1 MSRKRMR
8 KSQGGLRVLVADK
21 MSAAAPALLRAQG
34 IAADVK
40 TGLGREQLTGCI
52 GQYDGLI
59 VRSATKVTPPVIAAA
74 KKLKVIGRAGIGV
87 DNIDVPAATAQGI
100 AVINTPWGNSVTTAE
115 HALALMV
122 SLARHI
128 PSANA
133 STHAGKWEKS
143 KFEGVELSGKTLGI
157 IGCGNVGSVM
167 ANRALGLKM
176 KVLAYDPYLT
186 EERAQELGVDKVTLK
201 ALLAGAD
208 FISLH
213 APLTDKTRHILDAA
227 ALAAAKPGVRIINCA
242 RGGLIDDAAMKA
254 ALQSGRVAGAA
265 FDVYA
270 EEPATESLYF
280 GMANVICT
288 PHLGASTREAQENVA
303 RQAASYL
310 ADYLLHGIIH
320 AAINLPS
327 TGGEEA
333 RQLRPYILLGGQL
346 GEFLGQMVESAVSE
360 LEIEYAGEVQTL
372 NRSALSLAI
381 LAGFL
386 RPQLSNVNAVNA
398 PELAR
403 ARGLTLVEKTS
414 PSLGAFDTYL
424 RLAVKTARTKRTIA
438 GTLFSDKLPRI
449 IQLMGLDVKADWMR
463 NMLYVTN
470 RDQPGFI
477 GALGTVLGR
486 HGVNIGAFNLG
497 RAKMGRD
504 AIALLGLDEPISD
517 AALAEVQALEAVVE
531 TRRLSFPLL

>member
-1 MSRKRMR
+1 MSA
-8 KSQGGLRVLVADK
+8 KSNLRVLVADK
-21 MSAAAPALLRAQG
+21 MSAAAPALLQEAG

-40 TGLGREQLTGCI
+40 TGMTRDELIACI
-52 GQYDGLI
+52 DTYDGLI

-74 KKLKVIGRAGIGV
+74 KRLKVIGRAGIGV
-87 DNIDVPAATAQGI
+87 DNIDVPAATAKGI
-100 AVINTPWGNSVTTAE
+100 AVVNTPWGNSVTTAE
-115 HALALMV
+115 HALALLV

-128 PSANA
+128 PDANV

-143 KFEGVELSGKTLGI
+143 KFEGVEVSGKQLGI
-157 IGCGNVGSVM
+157 IGCGNVGSIM

-176 KVLAYDPYLT
+176 KVAAYDPYLT
-186 EERAQELGVDKVTLK
+186 EERAQELGVDKMELD
-201 ALLAGAD
+201 ALLAASD

-213 APLTDKTRHILDAA
+213 APLTDKTRHIMNAQS
-227 ALAAAKPGVRIINCA
+227 LAKAKAGVRIINCA
-242 RGGLIDDAAMKA
+242 RGELIDDAAMVA
-254 ALQSGRVAGAA
+254 ALKSGHVAGAA
-265 FDVYA
+265 FDVYV
-270 EEPATESLYF
+270 EEPAKESPYF
-280 GMANVICT
+280 GMPNVICT

-310 ADYLLHGIIH
+310 ADYLQHGIIH

-327 TGGEEA
+327 TGGSEA
-333 RQLRPYILLGGQL
+333 RHLRPYILLGGQL

-372 NRSALSLAI
+372 NRRALSLAI

-398 PELAR
+398 PDLAR
-403 ARGLTLVEKTS
+403 ARGLTVSEKTS
-414 PSLGAFDTYL
+414 PSLGAFDTYI
-424 RLAVKTARTKRTIA
+424 RLAVKTARAKRSIA

-449 IQLMGLDVKADWMR
+449 IQLMGLDVKADWMA

-470 RDQPGFI
+470 EDKPGFI

-486 HGVNIGAFNLG
+486 HGVNIGSFNLG
-497 RAKMGRD
+497 RAKSGRD
-504 AIALLGLDEPISD
+504 AIALLGLDARISD
-517 AALAEVQALEAVVE
+517 AALAEVQALENVVE
-531 TRRLSFPLL
+531 TRRLSFSLL

>member
-1 MSRKRMR
+1 MSQSR
-8 KSQGGLRVLVADK
+8 SGLRVLVADK
-21 MSAAAPALLRAQG
+21 MAAAAPALLRAAG
-34 IAADVK
+34 MRVDVK
-40 TGLGREQLTGCI
+40 TGLTRDALIKCI
-52 GQYDGLI
+52 GAYDGLI

-87 DNIDVPAATAQGI
+87 DNIDVAAATAQGI

-115 HALALMV
+115 HALALLV

-128 PSANA
+128 PGANA

-143 KFEGVELSGKTLGI
+143 KFEGVELSGKKLGI
-157 IGCGNVGSVM
+157 IGCGNVGSVV

-186 EERAQELGVDKVTLK
+186 EERAQELGVDKAELK
-201 ALLAGAD
+201 TLLAESD

-227 ALAAAKPGVRIINCA
+227 ALAQTKPGVRIINCA

-254 ALQSGRVAGAA
+254 ALQSGHAAGAA

-270 EEPATESLYF
+270 QEPATDSIYF
-280 GMANVICT
+280 GMEQVICT

-303 RQAASYL
+303 RQAASYI
-310 ADYLLHGIIH
+310 ADYLQHGIIH

-333 RQLRPYILLGGQL
+333 RQLRPYIVLGGQL
-346 GEFLGQMVESAVSE
+346 GEFLGQMVESAVRE

-372 NRSALSLAI
+372 NRNALSLAI

-398 PELAR
+398 RDLAR
-403 ARGLTLVEKTS
+403 ARGLTMVEKTS
-414 PSLGAFDTYL
+414 PSLGAFDTYI
-424 RLAVKTARTKRTIA
+424 RLAVKTARHKRTIA

-470 RDQPGFI
+470 RDKPGFV

-486 HGVNIGAFNLG
+486 HGVNIGSFNLG
-497 RAKMGRD
+497 RAKPKRE
-504 AIALLGLDEPISD
+504 AIALLGLDAPISD
-517 AALAEVQALEAVVE
+517 AALAEVQALEEVVE
-531 TRRLSFPLL
+531 TRRLTFPLL